1 MKLGMINNTRQK
13 GNGKFEQVVVS
24 RNGDTK
30 KCAFILIDLLCL
42 DFFEMSHLHRGS
54 PFRSAGRRSS
64 SPPSRSRTCG
74 RRSARSSAARSEP
87 AEAPGQCTGTARA
100 SKWSWSASQLWK
112 RHQVQVEQTKPIKRR
127 YSLIKNLPL
136 EIYSFRN
143 FNQEQCYLFS

>member
-1 MKLGMINNTRQK
+1 MKLGKINNTRQK
-13 GNGKFEQVVVS
+13 GYGKFEQVVVS

-30 KCAFILIDLLCL
+30 KCALILIDLLRL
-42 DFFEMSHLHRGS
+42 DFSFVTSHLHRGS

-100 SKWSWSASQLWK
+100 SK
-112 RHQVQVEQTKPIKRR
+112 
-127 YSLIKNLPL
+127 
-136 EIYSFRN
+136 
-143 FNQEQCYLFS
+143 